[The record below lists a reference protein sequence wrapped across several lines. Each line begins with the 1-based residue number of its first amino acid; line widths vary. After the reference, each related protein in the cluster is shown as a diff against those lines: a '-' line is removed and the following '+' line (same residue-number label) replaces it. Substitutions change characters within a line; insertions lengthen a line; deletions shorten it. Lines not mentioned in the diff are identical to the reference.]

1 MKDNVAVVVPVY
13 KAQLSET
20 EEVSLRQLQ
29 RVLGHY
35 PRYFMAQQALDF
47 DYGMLSDGF
56 HIERFPD
63 MFFHNTSGYS
73 CLMLSQAF
81 YERFASF
88 EYVLIYQLDAF
99 VFSDQLD
106 TFCRLG
112 YDYIGAPVS
121 RSVPLWHALG
131 IQVGNGGFSLR
142 RTASCLRMLR
152 EHGDAFLKGSHP
164 YKDRFIACED
174 AFWGFC
180 GTQPAFRFRV
190 PDVKTALSF
199 AVQED
204 VQHAYCRMRDGWR
217 PFGCH
222 GWEKSHGEFWESV
235 FAASGYYFRK
245 PLSGGAMFS
254 ESHKR
259 MLAAANGR
267 LPLARL
273 YGQLRRGE
281 AAAALQL
288 LASWLER
295 YSAENTV
302 WQRKTEDAT
311 YLWRLARFSL
321 GAEDPVREL
330 VEQALEEVV
339 RRTLLA
345 GNFRPNDA
353 SLAAEILK
361 SDMRRKGGS
370 TERLAAVTA
379 QAKQAAWEQKRPAQ
393 QLPAVHHRGC
403 KIIAITVVKN
413 EMDVIESFVR
423 HTLDFADEILVADH
437 QSSDR
442 TPEILAALAAEG
454 CPVRIE
460 RLEEASYQQ
469 SEVMTQLME
478 RAARECGADVI
489 LPLDADE
496 FLMPLGN
503 ISCRSLLEQF
513 PRGEA
518 RSLHWRDYA
527 PADPETHEGAF
538 LLSQPL
544 ICRSAYRLGQK
555 VIVGGELLR
564 TATVRLMQGNHGIE
578 ILTDKGWQGQ
588 TLSFVSGLETAHFPW
603 RSEAQARSKF
613 AVAWPNIAAKYTRN
627 TLAGSTYRAFFEA
640 VRRGEAMAFDYGE
653 DDWTSVDV
661 RSIIPQPQLHYTKHT
676 KPNVLANVLA
686 VSEQLAET
694 LAETRAEEKKRR
706 VTTIITYL
714 GEREPFLQTLAS
726 ARAEHY
732 PLRELVVLAPG
743 DPLPEEVRVVLEE
756 QSVARLEGVRA
767 FDALAAAVHGD
778 YVEWLLPGEMAQPG
792 KLRRMVAC
800 FVAHEKDY
808 PFSLLLSDA
817 PADDGTIGAPGL
829 HFGVSLQENLR
840 VSSACGIWQQCLTRG
855 QSPAGG
861 LSGVLM
867 TRGLLAD
874 AGWLVRGFQSGRVH
888 RLWIWEDLLAALS
901 RQRFSHL
908 GILWEK
914 MGSPASVSL
923 SEQAWNQLDWQRVLA
938 ETEDDMLCSEER
950 AIVLD
955 RQRRMG
961 IAILDQAVREGDDMT
976 APVWQEYQ
984 RLLAHL

>member
-13 KAQLSET
+13 KAQLSEL

-29 RVLGHY
+29 RVLGRY
-35 PRYFMAQQALDF
+35 PRFFMAPQALDF
-47 DYGMLSDGF
+47 DYGTLGEGF
-56 HIERFPD
+56 CVERFPD
-63 MFFHNTSGYS
+63 TFFHNTTGYS
-73 CLMLSQAF
+73 CLMLSQGF
-81 YERFASF
+81 YEQFASY

-99 VFSDQLD
+99 VFSDQLEA
-106 TFCRLG
+106 FCRLG
-112 YDYIGAPVS
+112 YDYIGAPIS

-131 IQVGNGGFSLR
+131 IQVGNGGLSLR

-152 EHGDAFLKGSHP
+152 EHGEAFLTGNHP
-164 YKDRFIACED
+164 YKDPFIACED

-180 GTQPAFRFRV
+180 GTQPAFEFRV

-204 VQHAYCRMRDGWR
+204 VQHAYRRMRNGWR

-222 GWEKSHGEFWESV
+222 GWGKSHGEFWQSV
-235 FAASGYYFRK
+235 FAAEGYHFSK
-245 PLSGGAMFS
+245 PLPSGAMFS

-259 MLAAANGR
+259 MLAGANEQ

-273 YGQLRRGE
+273 YGLLRRGKG
-281 AAAALQL
+281 AAALHL
-288 LASWLER
+288 LASWLEQ
-295 YSAENTV
+295 YSQEDAV

-345 GNFRPNDA
+345 GDFRSNDA
-353 SLAAEILK
+353 SLAAEILRPY
-361 SDMRRKGGS
+361 MRRDEES
-370 TERLAAVTA
+370 AERLAAVTY

-393 QLPAVHHRGC
+393 PLPAVHHRGC
-403 KIIAITVVKN
+403 KVVAITMVKN

-503 ISCRSLLEQF
+503 TSCRSLLEQF
-513 PRGEA
+513 PCGEA

-527 PADPETHEGAF
+527 PAEPEVHEGAF

-544 ICRSAYRLGQK
+544 ICQSEYHRGQK
-555 VIVGGELLR
+555 VIVGGELVR
-564 TATVRLMQGNHGIE
+564 TAAVRLMQGNHGIE
-578 ILTDKGWQGQ
+578 ILMDENWQKQ
-588 TLSFVSGLETAHFPW
+588 TVPFVSGMETAHFPW
-603 RSEAQARSKF
+603 RSEAQTRSKF
-613 AVAWPNIAAKYTRN
+613 AVAWPNIVAKYTRN
-627 TLAGSTYRAFFEA
+627 TLSASTYRASFEA
-640 VRRGEAMAFDYGE
+640 VRSGNPMAFDYGGN
-653 DDWTSVDV
+653 DWVALDV
-661 RSIIPQPQLHYTKHT
+661 RSVIPQPQLRYAEHT
-676 KPNVLANVLA
+676 KPHVLANALA
-686 VSEQLAET
+686 ASEQLAET
-694 LAETRAEEKKRR
+694 LAEARAEEKKRR
-706 VTTIITYL
+706 VTTIVTYL
-714 GEREPFLQTLAS
+714 GEMEPFLQTLAS

-732 PLRELVVLAPG
+732 PLREIVVLALG
-743 DPLPEEVRVVLEE
+743 ISLPEKVRSALADPCTVL
-756 QSVARLEGVRA
+756 LEGARA
-767 FDALAAAVHGD
+767 FDGLAAAVHGD
-778 YVEWLLPGEMAQPG
+778 YVEWLLPGETVQPG
-792 KLRRMVAC
+792 KLRRMTAC
-800 FVAHEKDY
+800 FAAHEKEY
-808 PFSLLLSDA
+808 PFALLFSDA
-817 PADDGTIGAPGL
+817 PADAETDGALGM

-840 VSSACGIWQQCLTRG
+840 GSSVRGIWQECLMRG

-867 TRGLLAD
+867 TRQLLAD
-874 AGWLVRGFQSGRVH
+874 AGWLARAFQAGWAH
-888 RLWIWEDLLAALS
+888 RLWIWKELLSAGS
-901 RQRFSHL
+901 RQRLPYF
-908 GILWEK
+908 GILWEQ
-914 MGSPASVSL
+914 MGRSASASL
-923 SEQAWNQLDWQRVLA
+923 ADRARNQLDWQRILL
-938 ETEDDMLCSEER
+938 EDDTLSAEER
-950 AIVLD
+950 ALVVD
-955 RQRRMG
+955 RQRRTG
-961 IAILDQAVREGDDMT
+961 IALLEQAMREGENMT

-984 RLLAHL
+984 RMCMQL